1 LNTLRPDWFLRKIAP
16 LRELGHRATT
26 GDAARMGTLAADG
39 VSTIWSPGLQA
50 MECPSMSM
58 SLREATAQENAAVY
72 GGLVDAVGGIATIV
86 LAVVGLAG
94 VNPQMF
100 AAIATIV
107 FGVALLIQGG
117 TMLSEYAQII
127 FPPDAKSSSVE
138 HFGGGS
144 LSAVFLVG
152 AAGIVLGVLA
162 LLGISSGV
170 LTQIAAI
177 AFGTALV
184 LSSNAVW
191 QLYVLRHAA
200 AKSEATQSQSF
211 GGEFLASEM
220 ASGSA
225 GIQSLAGLG
234 AIVLGVL
241 AVAGATNDVVLNLVA
256 LLALGATLVLTGS
269 TLSTTVLSFMRPWS
283 SQS

>member
-1 LNTLRPDWFLRKIAP
+1 
-16 LRELGHRATT
+16 
-26 GDAARMGTLAADG
+26 
-39 VSTIWSPGLQA
+39 
-50 MECPSMSM
+50 MSM
-58 SLREATAQENAAVY
+58 SFREATTQENAAVY

-127 FPPDAKSSSVE
+127 FPEGAGSKTGTVE

-162 LLGISSGV
+162 LLGISPGI

-200 AKSEATQSQSF
+200 AKSEATQMPSPSF

-241 AVAGATNDVVLNLVA
+241 AVAGGGVNDVILNLVA

-283 SQS
+283 PQA